1 MLQRVARCDSHVVTF
16 LNLNFIDDSF
26 LKILIEEKIKKYLG
40 NVTKIIDKKI
50 FPLSAHINTMFG
62 NYRLVYVGDSAHS
75 IHPIAGQGWNLGVRD
90 IINLLSSIDK
100 GTELGLDIGSKYVC
114 KQYHDKSF
122 QDAFTLYQI
131 TDKLNRIFLLENS
144 FIQTIRNFG
153 FNYINYNSGLNNF
166 ISSFAMGKRI

>member
-1 MLQRVARCDSHVVTF
+1 M
-16 LNLNFIDDSF
+16 
-26 LKILIEEKIKKYLG
+26 LIEEKKSF
-40 NVTKIIDKKI
+40 D
-50 FPLSAHINTMFG
+50 LSAHINS
-62 NYRLVYVGDSAHS
+62 YLYSDRLVYIGDAAHS

-131 TDKLNRIFLLENS
+131 TDKLNIIFLLENS
-144 FIQTIRNFG
+144 FIQAIRNFG
-153 FNYINYNSGLNNF
+153 FNYINYNSSLNNF
-166 ISSFAMGKRI
+166 ISSFAMSKKI